1 MSGCMVSAQIPKSK
15 KQYLIEFHKSSVREQ
30 WQNTWNLKEDPSAMV
45 WGRNK

>member
-1 MSGCMVSAQIPKSK
+1 MVSAQIPKSK